1 MAVQVVVLCE
11 GVDKPQ
17 AIASHVVGGV
27 RAHGYYAWPERK
39 LAAIIRP
46 ASQRAHV
53 HVVFTLEIV
62 DSIARNLI
70 KSDLYRDSLLIEIVC
85 KFRSKS

>member
-1 MAVQVVVLCE
+1 MQ
-11 GVDKPQ
+11 P
-17 AIASHVVGGV
+17 ASQ
-27 RAHGYYAWPERK
+27 
-39 LAAIIRP
+39 P
-46 ASQRAHV
+46 ASQRAAIINYTFV

-85 KFRSKS
+85 KFRSEIVDR